1 MASCFGKIVVGTYVE
16 IKRSDGRI
24 HQAMV
29 TSLNEDNESV
39 TVEWIENG
47 DTKGKEIDL
56 ESIFALN
63 TDVAPDEEI
72 APSPETPPPPT
83 PTCVKVNKIAKNRRT
98 IAPTKNEAPSRD
110 NRVIPTRARQPPP
123 QQPEPAP
130 PPPPPPSLQ
139 PTQLTQAQTQQQLLN
154 ESSHHPISRKESGQL
169 SRRKSNCVKEVEKLQ
184 EKRERRRIQ
193 QQELREKRAQEVDTT
208 IPNYEIMYMIR
219 DFRASLDYRPLTTA
233 DLIEEHRICVCVR
246 KRPLN
251 KKELSMKDLDVIT
264 VPSKDV
270 VMVHEPKQKVDLT
283 RYLENQTFRF
293 DYTFDDTTTNEMVY
307 RFTARPLVETIFE
320 RGMATCFAYGQTG
333 SGKTHT
339 MGGDFS
345 GKNQDCAKGVYAL
358 AARDVFLMLKKPNY
372 KKLDLQVYATFFEI
386 YSGKVFDLLNRKA
399 KLRVL
404 EDGKQQVQV
413 VGLQEKDVKC
423 TEEVLKLIEVGNSC
437 RTSGQTSANAHSSRS
452 HAVFQIILR
461 RKGKMHGKFSLIDLA
476 GNERGA
482 DTSSADRQTRLEG
495 AEINKSLLAL
505 KECIRALG
513 RNKPHTPFRA
523 SKLTQVLRDSF
534 IGENSR
540 TCMIATISPGMTS
553 CENTLNTLRYANRV
567 KEFGISPSDIPFSQG
582 GQGSRSDHSPTN
594 TFDYD
599 DFAATSP
606 SRVKE
611 LTVDANQAM
620 DGGRPNIN
628 AVNQL
633 ELLDED
639 WLSISPQRDDLKLL
653 CEQNEEE
660 VSPQLFTFHE
670 AVSQLVEMEEQV
682 LEDHRAV
689 FQESIRWLEDEKVLL
704 EMTEEV
710 DYDVELYATQL
721 EQILDQKIEILTE
734 LRDKVKSFRSTLQE
748 EEQASKQ
755 INPKRSRAL

>member
-1 MASCFGKIVVGTYVE
+1 CRFFCRICLVFYKLLNSSGSTVPTSIVWVNNHSGHLFVLP
-16 IKRSDGRI
+16 I
-24 HQAMV
+24 Q
-29 TSLNEDNESV
+29 
-39 TVEWIENG
+39 
-47 DTKGKEIDL
+47 IDL

-63 TDVAPDEEI
+63 PDLAPEEEI
-72 APSPETPPPPT
+72 AQSPETPPPALSSS
-83 PTCVKVNKIAKNRRT
+83 VKVNKIPTNKNRRT
-98 IAPTKNEAPSRD
+98 IAPPKNETPARD
-110 NRVIPTRARQPPP
+110 NRGKP
-123 QQPEPAP
+123 
-130 PPPPPPSLQ
+130 
-139 PTQLTQAQTQQQLLN
+139 N
-154 ESSHHPISRKESGQL
+154 MPIDILFPMSKKVMCCYVHAA
-169 SRRKSNCVKEVEKLQ
+169 RRKSNCVKEVEKLQ
-184 EKRERRRIQ
+184 EKRERRRMQ
-193 QQELREKRAQEVDTT
+193 QQELREKRAQEVDATT
-208 IPNYEIMYMIR
+208 PNYEIMCMIR

-246 KRPLN
+246 ARPLN
-251 KKELSMKDLDVIT
+251 KKEMSVKDLDVIT
-264 VPSKDV
+264 IPSKDV

-293 DYTFDDTTTNEMVY
+293 DYAFDDTTTNEMVY

-345 GKNQDCAKGVYAL
+345 GKNQDCSKGIYAL

-386 YSGKVFDLLNRKA
+386 YSG
-399 KLRVL
+399 
-404 EDGKQQVQV
+404 
-413 VGLQEKDVKC
+413 
-423 TEEVLKLIEVGNSC
+423 
-437 RTSGQTSANAHSSRS
+437 
-452 HAVFQIILR
+452 
-461 RKGKMHGKFSLIDLA
+461 
-476 GNERGA
+476 
-482 DTSSADRQTRLEG
+482 
-495 AEINKSLLAL
+495 

-540 TCMIATISPGMTS
+540 TCMIATISPGMAS

-567 KEFGISPSDIPFSQG
+567 KE
-582 GQGSRSDHSPTN
+582 
-594 TFDYD
+594 
-599 DFAATSP
+599 
-606 SRVKE
+606 
-611 LTVDANQAM
+611 LTVDPSAVM
-620 DGGRPNIN
+620 EGRTGGHQMT
-628 AVNQL
+628 QL
-633 ELLDED
+633 DVLEAQ
-639 WLSISPQRDDLKLL
+639 WGVGSSPQRDDLKLL

-689 FQESIRWLEDEKVLL
+689 FQESIRWLEDEKVLI

-710 DYDVELYATQL
+710 DYDVDSYATQL
-721 EQILDQKIEILTE
+721 EQILDQKIDVLTE
-734 LRDKVKSFRSTLQE
+734 LRDKVKAFRSALQE

-755 INPKRSRAL
+755 INPKRPRAL

>member
-1 MASCFGKIVVGTYVE
+1 MAGIFGKIFVGIYVE

-29 TSLNEDNESV
+29 TLLHEDNDSV

-63 TDVAPDEEI
+63 PDVAPDEEI
-72 APSPETPPPPT
+72 PQSPEAPLPPSSVAKT
-83 PTCVKVNKIAKNRRT
+83 SKVPKARRATAIPKPENAPRENRAAAVGT
-98 IAPTKNEAPSRD
+98 
-110 NRVIPTRARQPPP
+110 TRARPSQHN
-123 QQPEPAP
+123 QATE
-130 PPPPPPSLQ
+130 PPPPSIAPQ
-139 PTQLTQAQTQQQLLN
+139 TAANQALMQQQN
-154 ESSHHPISRKESGQL
+154 A
-169 SRRKSNCVKEVEKLQ
+169 RRKSNCVKEVEKLQ
-184 EKRERRRIQ
+184 ER
-193 QQELREKRAQEVDTT
+193 REKRRLELQEKRDKKAQEVDVNL
-208 IPNYEIMYMIR
+208 PNYEIMCMIR
-219 DFRASLDYRPLTTA
+219 DFRASLDYRPLTSN

-246 KRPLN
+246 ARPLN
-251 KKELSMKDLDVIT
+251 KKELSVKDLDVIT
-264 VPSKDV
+264 IPSKDV

-293 DYTFDDTTTNEMVY
+293 DYAFDENSTNEMVY
-307 RFTARPLVETIFE
+307 RFTAQPLVETIFE

-345 GKNQDCAKGVYAL
+345 GKNQDCSKGIYAL
-358 AARDVFLMLKKPNY
+358 SARDVFLMLKKPVY
-372 KKLDLQVYATFFEI
+372 KKLDLQIFATFFEI

-413 VGLQEKDVKC
+413 VGLQERDVKC
-423 TEEVLKLIEVGNSC
+423 TEDVLKLIEVGNSC

-461 RKGKMHGKFSLIDLA
+461 RRGKMHGKFSLIDLA

-540 TCMIATISPGMTS
+540 TCMIATISPGMAS

-567 KEFGISPSDIPFSQG
+567 KE
-582 GQGSRSDHSPTN
+582 
-594 TFDYD
+594 
-599 DFAATSP
+599 
-606 SRVKE
+606 
-611 LTVDANQAM
+611 LTVDPAAAM
-620 DGGRPNIN
+620 EFHQGGHIT
-628 AVNQL
+628 QL
-633 ELLDED
+633 EVLEAQ
-639 WLSISPQRDDLKLL
+639 WGVGSSPQRDDLKLL

-710 DYDVELYATQL
+710 DYDVESYATQL
-721 EQILDQKIEILTE
+721 EQILDQKIDILTE
-734 LRDKVKSFRSTLQE
+734 LRDKVKSFRCTLQE

-755 INPKRSRAL
+755 ITPKRPRAL

>member
-1 MASCFGKIVVGTYVE
+1 IIATKLSRAL
-16 IKRSDGRI
+16 KR
-24 HQAMV
+24 V
-29 TSLNEDNESV
+29 WVLLNTDNESV

-47 DTKGKEIDL
+47 DTKGKE
-56 ESIFALN
+56 
-63 TDVAPDEEI
+63 
-72 APSPETPPPPT
+72 
-83 PTCVKVNKIAKNRRT
+83 VKHH
-98 IAPTKNEAPSRD
+98 
-110 NRVIPTRARQPPP
+110 
-123 QQPEPAP
+123 
-130 PPPPPPSLQ
+130 LQ
-139 PTQLTQAQTQQQLLN
+139 PFITPQSTGSSMCFYFPQENMQTPCRKIPGWNMNQGSSSCKATKRPFHKERLLVYAVRYRRVTV
-154 ESSHHPISRKESGQL
+154 SLVIMAA
-169 SRRKSNCVKEVEKLQ
+169 RRKSNCVKEVEKLQ
-184 EKRERRRIQ
+184 EKRERRRLQ

-251 KKELSMKDLDVIT
+251 KKELTMKDLDVIT
-264 VPSKDV
+264 IPSKDV

-293 DYTFDDTTTNEMVY
+293 DYAFDDSTTNEMVY

-345 GKNQDCAKGVYAL
+345 GKNQDCSKGIYAL

-413 VGLQEKDVKC
+413 VGLQEKEVKC
-423 TEEVLKLIEVGNSC
+423 TEDVLKLIEVGNSC

-553 CENTLNTLRYANRV
+553 CENTLNTLRYANRWEYV
-567 KEFGISPSDIPFSQG
+567 DLLQGFGQCLVSTGSKGNDSLTAHTHTPRHTHNHAASIHFISFTGENFICFFFPLLLHLHDVTPFMLFIPALS
-582 GQGSRSDHSPTN
+582 HA
-594 TFDYD
+594 
-599 DFAATSP
+599 FAFIF
-606 SRVKE
+606 
-611 LTVDANQAM
+611 
-620 DGGRPNIN
+620 G
-628 AVNQL
+628 
-633 ELLDED
+633 
-639 WLSISPQRDDLKLL
+639 
-653 CEQNEEE
+653 
-660 VSPQLFTFHE
+660 
-670 AVSQLVEMEEQV
+670 
-682 LEDHRAV
+682 
-689 FQESIRWLEDEKVLL
+689 
-704 EMTEEV
+704 
-710 DYDVELYATQL
+710 
-721 EQILDQKIEILTE
+721 
-734 LRDKVKSFRSTLQE
+734 
-748 EEQASKQ
+748 
-755 INPKRSRAL
+755 

>member
-1 MASCFGKIVVGTYVE
+1 MAGMFGKIFVGIYVE

-29 TSLNEDNESV
+29 TSLHEDNESV

-56 ESIFALN
+56 ESVFALN
-63 TDVAPDEEI
+63 PDVAPDEEI
-72 APSPETPPPPT
+72 PQSPEAPVPPSNVAKTSKVPKTRRITAIPKAENTPRENRAASVGTTRARPSQHSQAAEPPPPT
-83 PTCVKVNKIAKNRRT
+83 IVP
-98 IAPTKNEAPSRD
+98 
-110 NRVIPTRARQPPP
+110 QPAIN
-123 QQPEPAP
+123 Q
-130 PPPPPPSLQ
+130 SLI
-139 PTQLTQAQTQQQLLN
+139 QQQN
-154 ESSHHPISRKESGQL
+154 A
-169 SRRKSNCVKEVEKLQ
+169 RRKSNCVKEVEKLQ
-184 EKRERRRIQ
+184 EKREKRRLQ
-193 QQELREKRAQEVDTT
+193 QQELREKRAQEVDVNL
-208 IPNYEIMYMIR
+208 PNYEIMCMIR
-219 DFRASLDYRPLTTA
+219 DFRASLDYRPLTTN

-246 KRPLN
+246 ARPLN
-251 KKELSMKDLDVIT
+251 KKELSTKDLDVIT
-264 VPSKDV
+264 IPSKDV

-293 DYTFDDTTTNEMVY
+293 DYAFDENSTNEMVY
-307 RFTARPLVETIFE
+307 RFTAQPLVETIFE

-345 GKNQDCAKGVYAL
+345 GKNQDCSKGIYAL
-358 AARDVFLMLKKPNY
+358 SARDVFLMLKKPNY
-372 KKLDLQVYATFFEI
+372 KKLDLQVFATFFEI

-413 VGLQEKDVKC
+413 VGLQEREVKC
-423 TEEVLKLIEVGNSC
+423 TEDVLKLIEVGNSC

-461 RKGKMHGKFSLIDLA
+461 RRGKMHGKFSLIDLA

-540 TCMIATISPGMTS
+540 TCMIATISPGMAS

-567 KEFGISPSDIPFSQG
+567 KEFGISPSDIPFSQSG
-582 GQGSRSDHSPTN
+582 GGGGRSELSPT
-594 TFDYD
+594 YE
-599 DFAATSP
+599 
-606 SRVKE
+606 VKE
-611 LTVDANQAM
+611 LTVDPAAAM
-620 DGGRPNIN
+620 MESHQGGHIT
-628 AVNQL
+628 QL
-633 ELLDED
+633 EVLEAQ
-639 WLSISPQRDDLKLL
+639 WGVGSSPQRDDLKLL

-689 FQESIRWLEDEKVLL
+689 FQESIRCLEDEKVLL

-710 DYDVELYATQL
+710 DYDVESYATQL
-721 EQILDQKIEILTE
+721 EQILDQKIDILTE
-734 LRDKVKSFRSTLQE
+734 LRDKVKSFRCALQE

-755 INPKRSRAL
+755 ITPKRPRAL

>member
-1 MASCFGKIVVGTYVE
+1 P
-16 IKRSDGRI
+16 
-24 HQAMV
+24 
-29 TSLNEDNESV
+29 N
-39 TVEWIENG
+39 ENG
-47 DTKGKEIDL
+47 GYQKIDL
-56 ESIFALN
+56 ESIFSLN
-63 TDVAPDEEI
+63 PDLVPDEEI
-72 APSPETPPPPT
+72 EPSPETPPPPASST
-83 PTCVKVNKIAKNRRT
+83 KVNKIVKNRRT
-98 IAPTKNEAPSRD
+98 VASIKNDPPPRD
-110 NRVIPTRARQPPP
+110 NRVVGSARARPSQFPEQSSSAQQNGSVSDISPVQAAKKEFGPP
-123 QQPEPAP
+123 
-130 PPPPPPSLQ
+130 
-139 PTQLTQAQTQQQLLN
+139 
-154 ESSHHPISRKESGQL
+154 
-169 SRRKSNCVKEVEKLQ
+169 SRRKSNCVKE
-184 EKRERRRIQ
+184 
-193 QQELREKRAQEVDTT
+193 QQELREKRAQDVDATN
-208 IPNYEIMYMIR
+208 PNYEIMCMIR
-219 DFRASLDYRPLTTA
+219 DFRGSLDYRPLTTA
-233 DLIEEHRICVCVR
+233 DPIDEHRICVCVR

-251 KKELSMKDLDVIT
+251 KKETQMKDLDVIT
-264 VPSKDV
+264 IPSKDV

-293 DYTFDDTTTNEMVY
+293 DYAFDDSAPNEMVY

-345 GKNQDCAKGVYAL
+345 GKNQDCSKGIYAL
-358 AARDVFLMLKKPNY
+358 AE
-372 KKLDLQVYATFFEI
+372 LQVYATFFEFI
-386 YSGKVFDLLNRKA
+386 VFDLLNRKT

-413 VGLQEKDVKC
+413 VGLQEREVKC
-423 TEEVLKLIEVGNSC
+423 VEDVLKLIDIGNSC

-461 RKGKMHGKFSLIDLA
+461 RKGKLHGKFSLIDLA

-540 TCMIATISPGMTS
+540 TCMIATISPGMAS

-567 KEFGISPSDIPFSQG
+567 KE
-582 GQGSRSDHSPTN
+582 
-594 TFDYD
+594 
-599 DFAATSP
+599 
-606 SRVKE
+606 
-611 LTVDANQAM
+611 LTVDPTAAGDVRPIMHHPPNQI
-620 DGGRPNIN
+620 DD
-628 AVNQL
+628 L
-633 ELLDED
+633 ETQ
-639 WLSISPQRDDLKLL
+639 WGVGSSPQRDDLKLL

-670 AVSQLVEMEEQV
+670 AVSQMVEMEEQV
-682 LEDHRAV
+682 VEDHRAV
-689 FQESIRWLEDEKVLL
+689 FQESIRWLEDEKALL

-710 DYDVELYATQL
+710 DYDVDSYATQL
-721 EQILDQKIEILTE
+721 EAILEQKIDILTE
-734 LRDKVKSFRSTLQE
+734 LRDKVKSFRAALQE

-755 INPKRSRAL
+755 INPKRPRAL

>member
-1 MASCFGKIVVGTYVE
+1 MASGFGKIVVGTYVE

-63 TDVAPDEEI
+63 PDVAPDEEI

-83 PTCVKVNKIAKNRRT
+83 PTGVKVNKIAKNRRT
-98 IAPTKNEAPSRD
+98 IAPAKNDTPSRD
-110 NRVIPTRARQPPP
+110 NRVIPTRARPAQPN
-123 QQPEPAP
+123 
-130 PPPPPPSLQ
+130 
-139 PTQLTQAQTQQQLLN
+139 QAQTQQQLQN
-154 ESSHHPISRKESGQL
+154 VL
-169 SRRKSNCVKEVEKLQ
+169 SVSLVFMAARRKSNCVKEVEKLQ
-184 EKRERRRIQ
+184 EKRERRRLQ

-264 VPSKDV
+264 IPSKDV

-293 DYTFDDTTTNEMVY
+293 DYAFDDSTTNEMVY

-345 GKNQDCAKGVYAL
+345 GKNQDCSKGIYAL

-413 VGLQEKDVKC
+413 VGLQEKEVKC
-423 TEEVLKLIEVGNSC
+423 TEDVLKLIEVGNSC

-582 GQGSRSDHSPTN
+582 SQGSRPDHSPTN
-594 TFDYD
+594 TFEYD

-611 LTVDANQAM
+611 LTVDPNQVIE
-620 DGGRPNIN
+620 GGRPNIH
-628 AVNQL
+628 AVTQL
-633 ELLDED
+633 DLLDED

-710 DYDVELYATQL
+710 DYDVESYATQL

-755 INPKRSRAL
+755 INPKRPRAL

>member
-1 MASCFGKIVVGTYVE
+1 EMAGIFGKIFVGIYVE

-29 TSLNEDNESV
+29 TSLHEDNESV

-63 TDVAPDEEI
+63 PDIVPDEEI
-72 APSPETPPPPT
+72 PQSPE
-83 PTCVKVNKIAKNRRT
+83 
-98 IAPTKNEAPSRD
+98 APL
-110 NRVIPTRARQPPP
+110 
-123 QQPEPAP
+123 
-130 PPPPPPSLQ
+130 PPSSITKASKV
-139 PTQLTQAQTQQQLLN
+139 PKVCSLLN
-154 ESSHHPISRKESGQL
+154 NRPLNEMKFIDL
-169 SRRKSNCVKEVEKLQ
+169 SFPARRKSNCVKEVEKLQ
-184 EKRERRRIQ
+184 EQREKRRLQ
-193 QQELREKRAQEVDTT
+193 QQELREKRAQEVDVNL
-208 IPNYEIMYMIR
+208 PNYEIMCMIR
-219 DFRASLDYRPLTTA
+219 DFRASLDYRPLTSNDA
-233 DLIEEHRICVCVR
+233 IEEHRICVCVR
-246 KRPLN
+246 ARPLN
-251 KKELSMKDLDVIT
+251 KKELSVKDLDVIT
-264 VPSKDV
+264 IPSKDV

-283 RYLENQTFRF
+283 RFLENQTFRF
-293 DYTFDDTTTNEMVY
+293 DYAFDKSSTNEMVY
-307 RFTARPLVETIFE
+307 RFTAQPLVETIFE

-345 GKNQDCAKGVYAL
+345 GKNQDCSKGIYAL
-358 AARDVFLMLKKPNY
+358 SARDVFLMLKKPVY
-372 KKLDLQVYATFFEI
+372 KKLDLQVFATFFEI

-413 VGLQEKDVKC
+413 VGLQEREVKC
-423 TEEVLKLIEVGNSC
+423 TEEVLKLIEMGNSC

-461 RKGKMHGKFSLIDLA
+461 RRGKMHGKFSLIDLA

-540 TCMIATISPGMTS
+540 TCMIATISPGMAS
-553 CENTLNTLRYANRV
+553 CENTLNTLRYANRMKQLAV
-567 KEFGISPSDIPFSQG
+567 DP
-582 GQGSRSDHSPTN
+582 
-594 TFDYD
+594 
-599 DFAATSP
+599 AAA
-606 SRVKE
+606 
-611 LTVDANQAM
+611 L
-620 DGGRPNIN
+620 DGHQEGHIT
-628 AVNQL
+628 QL
-633 ELLDED
+633 EVLEAQ
-639 WLSISPQRDDLKLL
+639 WGVGSSPQRDDLKLL

-670 AVSQLVEMEEQV
+670 VVSQLVEMEEQV

-710 DYDVELYATQL
+710 DYDVESYATQL
-721 EQILDQKIEILTE
+721 EQILDQKIDILTE
-734 LRDKVKSFRSTLQE
+734 LRDKVKSFRCALQE

-755 INPKRSRAL
+755 ITPKRPRAL

>member
-1 MASCFGKIVVGTYVE
+1 MASGFGKIVVGTYVE

-63 TDVAPDEEI
+63 PDVAPDEEI

-83 PTCVKVNKIAKNRRT
+83 PTGVKVNKIAKNRRT
-98 IAPTKNEAPSRD
+98 IAPAKNDTPSRD
-110 NRVIPTRARQPPP
+110 NRVIPTRARPAQPN
-123 QQPEPAP
+123 
-130 PPPPPPSLQ
+130 
-139 PTQLTQAQTQQQLLN
+139 QAQTQQQLQN
-154 ESSHHPISRKESGQL
+154 VL
-169 SRRKSNCVKEVEKLQ
+169 SVSLVFMAARRKSNCVKEVEKLQ
-184 EKRERRRIQ
+184 EKRERRRLQ

-264 VPSKDV
+264 IPSKDV

-293 DYTFDDTTTNEMVY
+293 DYAFDDSTTNEMVY

-345 GKNQDCAKGVYAL
+345 GKNQDCSKGIYAL

-413 VGLQEKDVKC
+413 VGLQEKEVKC
-423 TEEVLKLIEVGNSC
+423 TEDVLKLIEVGNSC

-567 KEFGISPSDIPFSQG
+567 KE
-582 GQGSRSDHSPTN
+582 
-594 TFDYD
+594 
-599 DFAATSP
+599 
-606 SRVKE
+606 
-611 LTVDANQAM
+611 LTVDPNQVIE
-620 DGGRPNIN
+620 GGRPNIH
-628 AVNQL
+628 AVTQL
-633 ELLDED
+633 DLLDED

-710 DYDVELYATQL
+710 DYDVESYATQL

-755 INPKRSRAL
+755 INPKRPRAL

>member
-1 MASCFGKIVVGTYVE
+1 MDTKT
-16 IKRSDGRI
+16 IKTTFHGIQAIPIESILVLQVNKFVHRPPQTSHMLSVTGRI

-63 TDVAPDEEI
+63 PDVAPEENF
-72 APSPETPPPPT
+72 PSPGTPPPPT
-83 PTCVKVNKIAKNRRT
+83 PVSVKVNKIPKV
-98 IAPTKNEAPSRD
+98 SRLLFGLMLWA
-110 NRVIPTRARQPPP
+110 VSITST
-123 QQPEPAP
+123 
-130 PPPPPPSLQ
+130 SLLW
-139 PTQLTQAQTQQQLLN
+139 TVLL
-154 ESSHHPISRKESGQL
+154 L
-169 SRRKSNCVKEVEKLQ
+169 SVAARRKSNCVKEVEKLQ

-193 QQELREKRAQEVDTT
+193 QQELRERKAQEVDTT
-208 IPNYEIMYMIR
+208 VPNYEILYMIR
-219 DFRASLDYRPLTTA
+219 DFRASLDYRPLSTA

-251 KKELSMKDLDVIT
+251 KKELSIRDLDVIT
-264 VPSKDV
+264 IPSKDV

-293 DYTFDDTTTNEMVY
+293 DYAFDDSTTNEMVY
-307 RFTARPLVETIFE
+307 RSDSRPLLYFH
-320 RGMATCFAYGQTG
+320 F
-333 SGKTHT
+333 T

-345 GKNQDCAKGVYAL
+345 GKSQDCSKGIYAL
-358 AARDVFLMLKKPNY
+358 AARDVFVMLKKPCY
-372 KKLDLQVYATFFEI
+372 KKLDLQVYSTFFEI
-386 YSGKVFDLLNRKA
+386 YSG
-399 KLRVL
+399 
-404 EDGKQQVQV
+404 
-413 VGLQEKDVKC
+413 
-423 TEEVLKLIEVGNSC
+423 
-437 RTSGQTSANAHSSRS
+437 
-452 HAVFQIILR
+452 
-461 RKGKMHGKFSLIDLA
+461 
-476 GNERGA
+476 
-482 DTSSADRQTRLEG
+482 
-495 AEINKSLLAL
+495 

-567 KEFGISPSDIPFSQG
+567 KE
-582 GQGSRSDHSPTN
+582 
-594 TFDYD
+594 
-599 DFAATSP
+599 
-606 SRVKE
+606 
-611 LTVDANQAM
+611 LTVDTNQVM
-620 DGGRPNIN
+620 EGVRPNIQ
-628 AVNQL
+628 V
-633 ELLDED
+633 DDD
-639 WLSISPQRDDLKLL
+639 WDHLGSSPQRDDLKLL

-670 AVSQLVEMEEQV
+670 AVSQMVEMEEQV

-710 DYDVELYATQL
+710 DYDVDSYATQL
-721 EQILDQKIEILTE
+721 EQILDQKIDILTE
-734 LRDKVKSFRSTLQE
+734 LRDKVKSFRSSLQE

-755 INPKRSRAL
+755 INPKRQRAL

>member
-1 MASCFGKIVVGTYVE
+1 MAALFGKIQIGIYVE

-63 TDVAPDEEI
+63 PDIAPEEEI
-72 APSPETPPPPT
+72 PQSPETPPPPVSSA
-83 PTCVKVNKIAKNRRT
+83 VKINKIPQNKNRRT
-98 IAPTKNEAPSRD
+98 VAPPKNETPARD
-110 NRVIPTRARQPPP
+110 NRVSVGTTRARPSQQTEPPP
-123 QQPEPAP
+123 PAPAP
-130 PPPPPPSLQ
+130 PPPIQ
-139 PTQLTQAQTQQQLLN
+139 HQTLQQQQN
-154 ESSHHPISRKESGQL
+154 A
-169 SRRKSNCVKEVEKLQ
+169 RRKSNCVKEVEKLQ
-184 EKRERRRIQ
+184 EKRERRRLQ
-193 QQELREKRAQEVDTT
+193 QQELREKRAQDVEAIT
-208 IPNYEIMYMIR
+208 PNYEIMCMIR
-219 DFRASLDYRPLTTA
+219 DFRASLDYRPLSTE
-233 DLIEEHRICVCVR
+233 DLIEDHRICVCVR
-246 KRPLN
+246 TRPLN
-251 KKELSMKDLDVIT
+251 KKELTMKDLDVIT
-264 VPSKDV
+264 IPSKDV

-293 DYTFDDTTTNEMVY
+293 DYAFDDTSTNEMVY

-345 GKNQDCAKGVYAL
+345 GKNQDCSKGIYAL
-358 AARDVFLMLKKPNY
+358 AARDVFLMLKKTNY

-413 VGLQEKDVKC
+413 VGLQEREVKC
-423 TEEVLKLIEVGNSC
+423 TEDVLKLIEMGNSC

-461 RKGKMHGKFSLIDLA
+461 RRGKMHGKFSLIDLA

-540 TCMIATISPGMTS
+540 TCMIATISPGMAS

-567 KEFGISPSDIPFSQG
+567 KELSVDPCAVLEERDGRSQLDVLEAQWG
-582 GQGSRSDHSPTN
+582 VGS
-594 TFDYD
+594 
-599 DFAATSP
+599 
-606 SRVKE
+606 
-611 LTVDANQAM
+611 
-620 DGGRPNIN
+620 
-628 AVNQL
+628 
-633 ELLDED
+633 
-639 WLSISPQRDDLKLL
+639 SPQRDDLKLL

-670 AVSQLVEMEEQV
+670 VVSQLVEMEEQV

-710 DYDVELYATQL
+710 DYDVESFATQL
-721 EQILDQKIEILTE
+721 EQILDQKIDVLTE
-734 LRDKVKSFRSTLQE
+734 LRDKVKSFRSALQE

-755 INPKRSRAL
+755 INPKRPRAL

>member
-1 MASCFGKIVVGTYVE
+1 M
-16 IKRSDGRI
+16 
-24 HQAMV
+24 
-29 TSLNEDNESV
+29 
-39 TVEWIENG
+39 
-47 DTKGKEIDL
+47 
-56 ESIFALN
+56 
-63 TDVAPDEEI
+63 
-72 APSPETPPPPT
+72 
-83 PTCVKVNKIAKNRRT
+83 
-98 IAPTKNEAPSRD
+98 
-110 NRVIPTRARQPPP
+110 QPF
-123 QQPEPAP
+123 
-130 PPPPPPSLQ
+130 
-139 PTQLTQAQTQQQLLN
+139 
-154 ESSHHPISRKESGQL
+154 SRKEIGQL

-184 EKRERRRIQ
+184 EKRERRRLQ

-208 IPNYEIMYMIR
+208 IPNYEILYMIR

-251 KKELSMKDLDVIT
+251 KKELTVKDLDVIT
-264 VPSKDV
+264 IPSKDV

-293 DYTFDDTTTNEMVY
+293 DYAFDESTTNEMVY

-345 GKNQDCAKGVYAL
+345 GKNQDCSKGIYAL

-386 YSGKVFDLLNRKA
+386 YSGKVFDLLNRKT

-423 TEEVLKLIEVGNSC
+423 TEDVLKLIEVGNSC

-513 RNKPHTPFRA
+513 LNKPHTPFRA

-567 KEFGISPSDIPFSQG
+567 KE
-582 GQGSRSDHSPTN
+582 
-594 TFDYD
+594 
-599 DFAATSP
+599 
-606 SRVKE
+606 
-611 LTVDANQAM
+611 LTVDTNQVM
-620 DGGRPNIN
+620 EGGRANN
-628 AVNQL
+628 HMVNQI
-633 ELLDED
+633 ELLDDED
-639 WLSISPQRDDLKLL
+639 WLGSSPQRDDLKLL

-670 AVSQLVEMEEQV
+670 AVSQMVEMEEQV

-710 DYDVELYATQL
+710 DYDVDTYATQL
-721 EQILDQKIEILTE
+721 EHILDQKIDILTE
-734 LRDKVKSFRSTLQE
+734 LRDKVKSFRSALTE
-748 EEQASKQ
+748 EEHASKQ
-755 INPKRSRAL
+755 INPKRPRAL

>member
-1 MASCFGKIVVGTYVE
+1 MASGFGKIVVGTYVE

-63 TDVAPDEEI
+63 PDVAPDEEI

-83 PTCVKVNKIAKNRRT
+83 PACVKVNKIAKNRRT
-98 IAPTKNEAPSRD
+98 IAPVKNDTPSRD
-110 NRVIPTRARQPPP
+110 NRGIPTRARPTQP

-130 PPPPPPSLQ
+130 PPPSQQ
-139 PTQLTQAQTQQQLLN
+139 PTPPTQAQTQQQLQN
-154 ESSHHPISRKESGQL
+154 A
-169 SRRKSNCVKEVEKLQ
+169 RRKSNCVKEVEKLQ
-184 EKRERRRIQ
+184 EKRERRRLQ

-251 KKELSMKDLDVIT
+251 KKELTVKDLDVIT
-264 VPSKDV
+264 IPSKDV

-293 DYTFDDTTTNEMVY
+293 DYAFDDSTTNEMVY

-345 GKNQDCAKGVYAL
+345 GKNQDCSKGIYAL

-413 VGLQEKDVKC
+413 VGLQEKEVKC

-594 TFDYD
+594 TFEYD

-611 LTVDANQAM
+611 LTVDPNQM
-620 DGGRPNIN
+620 IEGGRPNIH

-633 ELLDED
+633 DLLDED

-710 DYDVELYATQL
+710 DYDVESYATQL

-734 LRDKVKSFRSTLQE
+734 LRDKVKSFRSALQE

-755 INPKRSRAL
+755 INPKRPRAL

>member
-1 MASCFGKIVVGTYVE
+1 GMAALFGKIQIGIYVE

-29 TSLNEDNESV
+29 TSLNEDNECV

-56 ESIFALN
+56 ESVFALN
-63 TDVAPDEEI
+63 PDIAPEEEI
-72 APSPETPPPPT
+72 PQSPETPPPP
-83 PTCVKVNKIAKNRRT
+83 VSSAIKINKIPQNKVCVLFLT
-98 IAPTKNEAPSRD
+98 INVSVCK
-110 NRVIPTRARQPPP
+110 IL
-123 QQPEPAP
+123 
-130 PPPPPPSLQ
+130 SLF
-139 PTQLTQAQTQQQLLN
+139 PVSEFCVCVSAA
-154 ESSHHPISRKESGQL
+154 
-169 SRRKSNCVKEVEKLQ
+169 RRKSNCVKEVEKLQ
-184 EKRERRRIQ
+184 EKREKRRLQ
-193 QQELREKRAQEVDTT
+193 QQELREKRAQEVDATT
-208 IPNYEIMYMIR
+208 PNYEIMCMIR

-233 DLIEEHRICVCVR
+233 DLIEDHRICVCVR
-246 KRPLN
+246 TRPLN
-251 KKELSMKDLDVIT
+251 KKELTMKDLDVIT
-264 VPSKDV
+264 IPSKDV

-293 DYTFDDTTTNEMVY
+293 DYAFDDTSTNEMVY
-307 RFTARPLVETIFE
+307 RSVPFHMFLCFTLVP
-320 RGMATCFAYGQTG
+320 
-333 SGKTHT
+333 KLT

-345 GKNQDCAKGVYAL
+345 GKNQDCSKGIYAL

-386 YSGKVFDLLNRKA
+386 YSGKVFDLLNRKT

-413 VGLQEKDVKC
+413 VGLQEREVKC
-423 TEEVLKLIEVGNSC
+423 TEDVLKLIEMGNSC

-461 RKGKMHGKFSLIDLA
+461 RRVKMHGKFSLIDLA

-540 TCMIATISPGMTS
+540 TCMIATISPGMAS

-582 GQGSRSDHSPTN
+582 GGGRSELSPTYE
-594 TFDYD
+594 YD
-599 DFAATSP
+599 DFATSP

-611 LTVDANQAM
+611 LNIDPSAVM
-620 DGGRPNIN
+620 EGRS
-628 AVNQL
+628 AGHSLSQL
-633 ELLDED
+633 DVLEAQ
-639 WLSISPQRDDLKLL
+639 WGVGSSPQRDDLKLL

-660 VSPQLFTFHE
+660 VSPQLFNFHE
-670 AVSQLVEMEEQV
+670 VVSQLVEMEEQV

-710 DYDVELYATQL
+710 DYDVESFATQL
-721 EQILDQKIEILTE
+721 EQILDQKIDVLTE
-734 LRDKVKSFRSTLQE
+734 LRDKVKSFRSALQE
-748 EEQASKQ
+748 EEQASQQ
-755 INPKRSRAL
+755 INPKRPRAL

>member
-1 MASCFGKIVVGTYVE
+1 MASTFGKIVVGTYVE

-29 TSLNEDNESV
+29 TSMNEDNESV

-63 TDVAPDEEI
+63 PDVSPDEEI

-83 PTCVKVNKIAKNRRT
+83 PTSVKVSKIAKNRRT
-98 IAPTKNEAPSRD
+98 IAPPKNDTPSKD
-110 NRVIPTRARQPPP
+110 NRAIPIRARPLQP

-130 PPPPPPSLQ
+130 PPPVQQ
-139 PTQLTQAQTQQQLLN
+139 PTQFQTQQQQQN
-154 ESSHHPISRKESGQL
+154 A
-169 SRRKSNCVKEVEKLQ
+169 RRKSNCVKEVEKLQ
-184 EKRERRRIQ
+184 EKRERRRLQ

-208 IPNYEIMYMIR
+208 VPNYEILYMIR

-233 DLIEEHRICVCVR
+233 DVIEEHRICVCVR

-251 KKELSMKDLDVIT
+251 KKELTMKDLDVIT
-264 VPSKDV
+264 IPSKDV

-293 DYTFDDTTTNEMVY
+293 DYAFDDSSSNEMVY

-345 GKNQDCAKGVYAL
+345 GKNQDCSKGIYAL

-372 KKLDLQVYATFFEI
+372 KKLELQVYATFFEI
-386 YSGKVFDLLNRKA
+386 YSGKVFDLLNCKA

-413 VGLQEKDVKC
+413 VGLQEKQVKC
-423 TEEVLKLIEVGNSC
+423 TEDVLKLIEVGNSC

-461 RKGKMHGKFSLIDLA
+461 KKGKMHGKFSLIDLA

-567 KEFGISPSDIPFSQG
+567 KE
-582 GQGSRSDHSPTN
+582 
-594 TFDYD
+594 
-599 DFAATSP
+599 
-606 SRVKE
+606 
-611 LTVDANQAM
+611 LTVDPNQVM
-620 DGGRPNIN
+620 EGGRANN
-628 AVNQL
+628 HAVNQL
-633 ELLDED
+633 DVSDEE

-710 DYDVELYATQL
+710 DYDVESYATQL
-721 EQILDQKIEILTE
+721 EQILDQKIDILTE

-755 INPKRSRAL
+755 INPKRPRAL

>member
-1 MASCFGKIVVGTYVE
+1 MAALFGRIQIGIYVE

-29 TSLNEDNESV
+29 TSLNDHNDSV

-47 DTKGKEIDL
+47 DTKGKEVDL
-56 ESIFALN
+56 ESVFSLN
-63 TDVAPDEEI
+63 PDVAPEEEI
-72 APSPETPPPPT
+72 LQSPETPPPLMSSAARP
-83 PTCVKVNKIAKNRRT
+83 NKIPQSKNRRAV
-98 IAPTKNEAPSRD
+98 APVKSETPAKD
-110 NRVIPTRARQPPP
+110 NRGTLIIIMIHGRRWVCFGFLCFCTCPLAVVLKCVYVESACVCPNVCVTCDLPYSVTGGTTRARPSQQTEPPAA
-123 QQPEPAP
+123 PAP
-130 PPPPPPSLQ
+130 PMNI
-139 PTQLTQAQTQQQLLN
+139 QQQTLQQQN
-154 ESSHHPISRKESGQL
+154 A
-169 SRRKSNCVKEVEKLQ
+169 RRKSNCVKEVEKLQ
-184 EKRERRRIQ
+184 EKREKRRLQ

-208 IPNYEIMYMIR
+208 TPNYEIMCMIR

-233 DLIEEHRICVCVR
+233 DLIEDHRICVCVR
-246 KRPLN
+246 TRPLN

-264 VPSKDV
+264 IPSKDV

-293 DYTFDDTTTNEMVY
+293 DYAFDDTSTNEMVY
-307 RFTARPLVETIFE
+307 RFTARPLVETVFE

-345 GKNQDCAKGVYAL
+345 GKNQDCSKGIYAL
-358 AARDVFLMLKKPNY
+358 AARDVFLMLKKPIY
-372 KKLDLQVYATFFEI
+372 KKLDLQVFSTFFEI
-386 YSGKVFDLLNRKA
+386 YSGKVSVHTSVLNSC
-399 KLRVL
+399 
-404 EDGKQQVQV
+404 VQL
-413 VGLQEKDVKC
+413 GDVC
-423 TEEVLKLIEVGNSC
+423 VCVCLC

-452 HAVFQIILR
+452 HAVFQIIVR
-461 RKGKMHGKFSLIDLA
+461 RRGKMHGKFSLIDLA

-540 TCMIATISPGMTS
+540 TCMIATISPGMAS

-567 KEFGISPSDIPFSQG
+567 KEFGISPSDIPFSQSG
-582 GQGSRSDHSPTN
+582 GARSDLSPT
-594 TFDYD
+594 DEYAD
-599 DFAATSP
+599 SCRMKELVLDP
-606 SRVKE
+606 GVLPESRV
-611 LTVDANQAM
+611 
-620 DGGRPNIN
+620 GS
-628 AVNQL
+628 QL
-633 ELLDED
+633 EVLEAQ
-639 WLSISPQRDDLKLL
+639 WGMGSSPQRDDLKLL

-670 AVSQLVEMEEQV
+670 VVSQLVEMEEQV

-710 DYDVELYATQL
+710 DYDVESFATQL
-721 EQILDQKIEILTE
+721 EQILDQKIDVLVE
-734 LRDKVKSFRSTLQE
+734 LRDKVKSFRSALQE

-755 INPKRSRAL
+755 IDPKRPRVL

>member
-1 MASCFGKIVVGTYVE
+1 MAAIFGKIIFGIYVD

-24 HQAMV
+24 HHAMV
-29 TSLNEDNESV
+29 TALNEENESV
-39 TVEWIENG
+39 TVEWLENG

-56 ESIFALN
+56 ESVFALN
-63 TDVAPDEEI
+63 PHFAPEEEV
-72 APSPETPPPPT
+72 PLSPETPPSST
-83 PTCVKVNKIAKNRRT
+83 STAAKATKLPKSRRT
-98 IAPTKNEAPSRD
+98 IVPPKTENPMRE
-110 NRVIPTRARQPPP
+110 NRAASVGTTRARPSHQVPPSEPPPPAIQPPP
-123 QQPEPAP
+123 
-130 PPPPPPSLQ
+130 
-139 PTQLTQAQTQQQLLN
+139 TQAQTLLQQQMA
-154 ESSHHPISRKESGQL
+154 
-169 SRRKSNCVKEVEKLQ
+169 RRKSNCVKEVEKLQ
-184 EKRERRRIQ
+184 EKREKRRLQ
-193 QQELREKRAQEVDTT
+193 QQELREKKAQEVDATL
-208 IPNYEIMYMIR
+208 PNYEIMCMIR
-219 DFRASLDYRPLTTA
+219 DFRASLDYRPLNTT

-246 KRPLN
+246 ARPLN
-251 KKELSMKDLDVIT
+251 KKELTTKDLDVIT

-293 DYTFDDTTTNEMVY
+293 DYAFDDSTTNEMVY

-345 GKNQDCAKGVYAL
+345 GKNQDCSKGIYAL
-358 AARDVFLMLKKPNY
+358 AAREVFVMLGKPNY
-372 KKLDLQVYATFFEI
+372 KKLDLQVFATFFEI

-413 VGLQEKDVKC
+413 VGLQEKEVKC
-423 TEEVLKLIEVGNSC
+423 TEDVLRLIEVGNSC

-461 RKGKMHGKFSLIDLA
+461 RRGKMHGKFSLIDLA

-540 TCMIATISPGMTS
+540 TCMIATISPGMAS

-567 KEFGISPSDIPFSQG
+567 KEFGISPSDIPFVQSG
-582 GQGSRSDHSPTN
+582 GGGGRSELSPTFEYGDLAN
-594 TFDYD
+594 RT
-599 DFAATSP
+599 
-606 SRVKE
+606 KE
-611 LTVDANQAM
+611 LSLDGEGLM
-620 DGGRPNIN
+620 DSPLGDHH
-628 AVNQL
+628 AQL
-633 ELLDED
+633 EVLEAQ
-639 WLSISPQRDDLKLL
+639 WGVGSSPQRDDLKLL
-653 CEQNEEE
+653 CEQNVEE
-660 VSPQLFTFHE
+660 VSPQLFSFHE

-689 FQESIRWLEDEKVLL
+689 FGESIRWLEDEKVLL

-710 DYDVELYATQL
+710 DYDVDTYVTQL
-721 EQILDQKIEILTE
+721 EQILDQKIDILSE
-734 LRDKVKSFRSTLQE
+734 LRDKVKSFRSALQE
-748 EEQASKQ
+748 EELASKK
-755 INPKRSRAL
+755 IPSMVKKCRAL

>member
-1 MASCFGKIVVGTYVE
+1 
-16 IKRSDGRI
+16 
-24 HQAMV
+24 
-29 TSLNEDNESV
+29 
-39 TVEWIENG
+39 
-47 DTKGKEIDL
+47 
-56 ESIFALN
+56 
-63 TDVAPDEEI
+63 
-72 APSPETPPPPT
+72 
-83 PTCVKVNKIAKNRRT
+83 
-98 IAPTKNEAPSRD
+98 
-110 NRVIPTRARQPPP
+110 
-123 QQPEPAP
+123 
-130 PPPPPPSLQ
+130 
-139 PTQLTQAQTQQQLLN
+139 
-154 ESSHHPISRKESGQL
+154 
-169 SRRKSNCVKEVEKLQ
+169 
-184 EKRERRRIQ
+184 
-193 QQELREKRAQEVDTT
+193 
-208 IPNYEIMYMIR
+208 MYMIR

-251 KKELSMKDLDVIT
+251 KKELTMKDLDVIT
-264 VPSKDV
+264 IPSKDV

-293 DYTFDDTTTNEMVY
+293 DYAFDDSTTNEMVY

-345 GKNQDCAKGVYAL
+345 GKNQDCSKGIYAL

-413 VGLQEKDVKC
+413 VGLQEKEVKC
-423 TEEVLKLIEVGNSC
+423 TEDVLKLIEVGNSC

-567 KEFGISPSDIPFSQG
+567 KE
-582 GQGSRSDHSPTN
+582 
-594 TFDYD
+594 
-599 DFAATSP
+599 
-606 SRVKE
+606 
-611 LTVDANQAM
+611 LTVDPNQVM
-620 DGGRPNIN
+620 EGGRPNIHT
-628 AVNQL
+628 VNQL
-633 ELLDED
+633 DLLDEE

-710 DYDVELYATQL
+710 DYDVESYATQL

-755 INPKRSRAL
+755 INPKRPRAL

>member
-1 MASCFGKIVVGTYVE
+1 MASGFGKIVVGTYVE

-63 TDVAPDEEI
+63 PDVAPDEEI

-98 IAPTKNEAPSRD
+98 IAPVKNDTPSRD
-110 NRVIPTRARQPPP
+110 NRGIPTRARPTQP

-130 PPPPPPSLQ
+130 PPPPPPSQQ
-139 PTQLTQAQTQQQLLN
+139 PAPPTQAQTQQQLQN
-154 ESSHHPISRKESGQL
+154 A
-169 SRRKSNCVKEVEKLQ
+169 RRKSNCVKEVEKLQ
-184 EKRERRRIQ
+184 EKRERRRLQ

-251 KKELSMKDLDVIT
+251 KKELTVKDLDVIT
-264 VPSKDV
+264 IPSKDV

-293 DYTFDDTTTNEMVY
+293 DYAFDDSTTNEMVY

-345 GKNQDCAKGVYAL
+345 GKNQDCSKGIYAL

-567 KEFGISPSDIPFSQG
+567 KE
-582 GQGSRSDHSPTN
+582 
-594 TFDYD
+594 
-599 DFAATSP
+599 
-606 SRVKE
+606 
-611 LTVDANQAM
+611 LTVDPNQM
-620 DGGRPNIN
+620 MEGGRPNIH

-710 DYDVELYATQL
+710 DYDVESYATQL

-755 INPKRSRAL
+755 INPKRPRAL

>member
-1 MASCFGKIVVGTYVE
+1 MAAANFGKIQIGIYVE

-56 ESIFALN
+56 ESIFSLN
-63 TDVAPDEEI
+63 PDLAPDEDIEPSTETQPLP
-72 APSPETPPPPT
+72 APSA
-83 PTCVKVNKIAKNRRT
+83 KVNKIVKGRRT
-98 IAPTKNEAPSRD
+98 VAPVKNDAPARD
-110 NRVIPTRARQPPP
+110 NRVAGSARAR
-123 QQPEPAP
+123 
-130 PPPPPPSLQ
+130 
-139 PTQLTQAQTQQQLLN
+139 PTQLPEQSSSSQQNGTVSDISPVQAAK
-154 ESSHHPISRKESGQL
+154 KEFGPP

-184 EKRERRRIQ
+184 EKREKRRLQ
-193 QQELREKRAQEVDTT
+193 QQELREKRAQDVDATN
-208 IPNYEIMYMIR
+208 PNYEIMCMIR
-219 DFRASLDYRPLTTA
+219 DFRGNLDYRPLTTA
-233 DLIEEHRICVCVR
+233 DPIDEHRICVCVR

-251 KKELSMKDLDVIT
+251 RKETLMKDLDVIT
-264 VPSKDV
+264 IPSKDV

-293 DYTFDDTTTNEMVY
+293 DYAFDETAPNEMVY

-345 GKNQDCAKGVYAL
+345 GKNQDCSKGIYAL

-372 KKLDLQVYATFFEI
+372 KKLELQVYATFFEI
-386 YSGKVFDLLNRKA
+386 YSGKVFDLLNRKT

-413 VGLQEKDVKC
+413 VGLQEREVKC
-423 TEEVLKLIEVGNSC
+423 VEDVLKLIEIGNSC

-461 RKGKMHGKFSLIDLA
+461 RKGKLHGKFSLIDLA

-505 KECIRALG
+505 K
-513 RNKPHTPFRA
+513 
-523 SKLTQVLRDSF
+523 
-534 IGENSR
+534 
-540 TCMIATISPGMTS
+540 IATISPGMAS

-567 KEFGISPSDIPFSQG
+567 KELTIDPSAAGDIRPIIHHAPSQIDDLDTQWG
-582 GQGSRSDHSPTN
+582 VGS
-594 TFDYD
+594 
-599 DFAATSP
+599 
-606 SRVKE
+606 
-611 LTVDANQAM
+611 
-620 DGGRPNIN
+620 
-628 AVNQL
+628 
-633 ELLDED
+633 
-639 WLSISPQRDDLKLL
+639 SPQRDDLKLL

-670 AVSQLVEMEEQV
+670 AVSQMVEMEEQV
-682 LEDHRAV
+682 VEDHRTV
-689 FQESIRWLEDEKVLL
+689 FQESIRWLEDEKALL

-710 DYDVELYATQL
+710 DYDVDSYATQL
-721 EQILDQKIEILTE
+721 EAILDQKIDILTE
-734 LRDKVKSFRSTLQE
+734 LRDKVKSFRAALQE

-755 INPKRSRAL
+755 INPKRPRAV

>member
-1 MASCFGKIVVGTYVE
+1 MASVFGKIVVGTYVE

-63 TDVAPDEEI
+63 PDVAPDEEI
-72 APSPETPPPPT
+72 VPSPETPPPPPT
-83 PTCVKVNKIAKNRRT
+83 PTSVKVSKIAKNRRT
-98 IAPTKNEAPSRD
+98 IAPPKNDTPSRD
-110 NRVIPTRARQPPP
+110 NRAIPTRARPAQP
-123 QQPEPAP
+123 QLSEPAP
-130 PPPPPPSLQ
+130 PPPSQQ
-139 PTQLTQAQTQQQLLN
+139 PAQPTQAQTQQQLQN
-154 ESSHHPISRKESGQL
+154 ESSHQLLSRKELSQL

-184 EKRERRRIQ
+184 EKRDRRRLQ

-208 IPNYEIMYMIR
+208 IPNFEIMYMIR

-233 DLIEEHRICVCVR
+233 DVIEEHRICVCVR

-251 KKELSMKDLDVIT
+251 KKELTMKDLDVIT
-264 VPSKDV
+264 IPSKDV

-283 RYLENQTFRF
+283 RFLENQTFRF
-293 DYTFDDTTTNEMVY
+293 DYAFDDSTTNEMVY

-345 GKNQDCAKGVYAL
+345 GKNQDCSKGIYAL

-372 KKLDLQVYATFFEI
+372 KKLELQVYATFFEI
-386 YSGKVFDLLNRKA
+386 YSGKVFDLLNRKT

-413 VGLQEKDVKC
+413 VGLQEKEVKC
-423 TEEVLKLIEVGNSC
+423 TEDVLKLIEVGNSC

-567 KEFGISPSDIPFSQG
+567 KE
-582 GQGSRSDHSPTN
+582 
-594 TFDYD
+594 
-599 DFAATSP
+599 
-606 SRVKE
+606 
-611 LTVDANQAM
+611 LMVDPNQVM
-620 DGGRPNIN
+620 EGGRPNIN

-633 ELLDED
+633 ELLDEE
-639 WLSISPQRDDLKLL
+639 WLSSSPQRDDLKLL

-689 FQESIRWLEDEKVLL
+689 FQESMRWLEDDKVLL
-704 EMTEEV
+704 EMAEVV
-710 DYDVELYATQL
+710 DYDSELYATQL
-721 EQILDQKIEILTE
+721 EQVLDQKIEILTE
-734 LRDKVKSFRSTLQE
+734 LRDKVKSFRCALQE

-755 INPKRSRAL
+755 ISPKRPRAF

>member
-1 MASCFGKIVVGTYVE
+1 LITTLFGQCDVVS
-16 IKRSDGRI
+16 RGRI

-63 TDVAPDEEI
+63 PDVAPEEE
-72 APSPETPPPPT
+72 AVQSPETPPPATSIASAAKQIKP
-83 PTCVKVNKIAKNRRT
+83 PKVILLWDSRNENGPLLYIYARFFFDNCVFLPCTGSA
-98 IAPTKNEAPSRD
+98 
-110 NRVIPTRARQPPP
+110 
-123 QQPEPAP
+123 
-130 PPPPPPSLQ
+130 
-139 PTQLTQAQTQQQLLN
+139 
-154 ESSHHPISRKESGQL
+154 
-169 SRRKSNCVKEVEKLQ
+169 RRKSNCVKEVEKLQ
-184 EKRERRRIQ
+184 EKRERRRLQ
-193 QQELREKRAQEVDTT
+193 QQELREKKAQEVDVTV
-208 IPNYEIMYMIR
+208 PNYEIMCMIR

-233 DLIEEHRICVCVR
+233 DLIDEEHRICVCVR
-246 KRPLN
+246 ARPLN
-251 KKELSMKDLDVIT
+251 KKELTMKDLDVIT
-264 VPSKDV
+264 IPSKDV

-293 DYTFDDTTTNEMVY
+293 DYTFDDSADNDMVY

-345 GKNQDCAKGVYAL
+345 GKNQDCSKGIYAL

-372 KKLDLQVYATFFEI
+372 KKLDLNVYATFFEI

-413 VGLQEKDVKC
+413 VGLQERDVKC
-423 TEEVLKLIEVGNSC
+423 TEDVLKLIEVGNSC

-461 RKGKMHGKFSLIDLA
+461 RRGKMHGKFSLIDLA

-540 TCMIATISPGMTS
+540 TCMIATISPGMAS

-567 KEFGISPSDIPFSQG
+567 KEFGISPSDIPFSQQQG
-582 GQGSRSDHSPTN
+582 GGGGSRAELSPTN
-594 TFDYD
+594 TYEYD
-599 DFAATSP
+599 DFPTSP
-606 SRVKE
+606 TRVKE
-611 LTVDANQAM
+611 LTVDPGVM
-620 DGGRPNIN
+620 MEGRGGHS
-628 AVNQL
+628 VTQL
-633 ELLDED
+633 EVLEAQ
-639 WLSISPQRDDLKLL
+639 WGVGSSPQRDDLKLL

-710 DYDVELYATQL
+710 DYDVDSYATQL
-721 EQILDQKIEILTE
+721 EQILDQKIDILIE
-734 LRDKVKSFRSTLQE
+734 LRDKVKGFRSTLQE

-755 INPKRSRAL
+755 INPKRPRAL

>member
-1 MASCFGKIVVGTYVE
+1 MASGFGKIVVGTYVE

-63 TDVAPDEEI
+63 PDVAPDEEI

-98 IAPTKNEAPSRD
+98 IAPTKNDTPSRD
-110 NRVIPTRARQPPP
+110 NRVIPTRARPPQS

-130 PPPPPPSLQ
+130 PPPSQQ
-139 PTQLTQAQTQQQLLN
+139 PAQPTQAQTQQQLQN
-154 ESSHHPISRKESGQL
+154 A
-169 SRRKSNCVKEVEKLQ
+169 RRKSNCVKEVEKLQ
-184 EKRERRRIQ
+184 EKRERRRLQ

-264 VPSKDV
+264 IPSKDV

-293 DYTFDDTTTNEMVY
+293 DYAFDDSTTNEMVY

-345 GKNQDCAKGVYAL
+345 GKNQDCSKGIYAL

-413 VGLQEKDVKC
+413 VGLQEKEVKC
-423 TEEVLKLIEVGNSC
+423 TEDVLKLIEVGNSC

-567 KEFGISPSDIPFSQG
+567 KE
-582 GQGSRSDHSPTN
+582 
-594 TFDYD
+594 
-599 DFAATSP
+599 
-606 SRVKE
+606 
-611 LTVDANQAM
+611 LTVDPNQVM
-620 DGGRPNIN
+620 EGGRPNIH

-633 ELLDED
+633 DLLDED

-710 DYDVELYATQL
+710 DYDVESYATQL

-734 LRDKVKSFRSTLQE
+734 LRDKVKSFRSALQE

-755 INPKRSRAL
+755 INPKRPRAL

>member
-1 MASCFGKIVVGTYVE
+1 MAGIFGKIFVGIYVE

-29 TSLNEDNESV
+29 TSLHEDNESV

-56 ESIFALN
+56 DSVFALN
-63 TDVAPDEEI
+63 PDVAPDEEI
-72 APSPETPPPPT
+72 PQSPEAPLPPSSVPKASKVPKTRRITAIPKAENAPRENRAAAVGTTRARPSQHSQAAEPPPP
-83 PTCVKVNKIAKNRRT
+83 A
-98 IAPTKNEAPSRD
+98 IAP
-110 NRVIPTRARQPPP
+110 QP
-123 QQPEPAP
+123 A
-130 PPPPPPSLQ
+130 LN
-139 PTQLTQAQTQQQLLN
+139 QTLIQQQN
-154 ESSHHPISRKESGQL
+154 A
-169 SRRKSNCVKEVEKLQ
+169 RRKSNCVKEVEKLQ
-184 EKRERRRIQ
+184 EKREKRRLQ
-193 QQELREKRAQEVDTT
+193 QQELREKRAQEVDVNL
-208 IPNYEIMYMIR
+208 PNYEIMCMIR
-219 DFRASLDYRPLTTA
+219 DFRASLDYRPLTTN

-246 KRPLN
+246 ARPLN
-251 KKELSMKDLDVIT
+251 KKELSVKDLDVIT
-264 VPSKDV
+264 IPSKDV

-293 DYTFDDTTTNEMVY
+293 DYAFDENSTNEMVY
-307 RFTARPLVETIFE
+307 RFTAQPLVETIFE

-345 GKNQDCAKGVYAL
+345 GKNQDCSKGIYAL
-358 AARDVFLMLKKPNY
+358 SARDVFLMLKKPNY
-372 KKLDLQVYATFFEI
+372 KKLDLQVFATFFEI

-413 VGLQEKDVKC
+413 VGLQEREVKC
-423 TEEVLKLIEVGNSC
+423 TEDVLKLIEVGNSC

-461 RKGKMHGKFSLIDLA
+461 RRGKMHGKFSLIDLA

-540 TCMIATISPGMTS
+540 TCMIATISPGMAS

-567 KEFGISPSDIPFSQG
+567 KE
-582 GQGSRSDHSPTN
+582 
-594 TFDYD
+594 
-599 DFAATSP
+599 
-606 SRVKE
+606 
-611 LTVDANQAM
+611 LTVDPTAALDSRQ
-620 DGGRPNIN
+620 GGH
-628 AVNQL
+628 VTQL
-633 ELLDED
+633 EVLEAQ
-639 WLSISPQRDDLKLL
+639 WGVGSSPQRDDLKLL

-710 DYDVELYATQL
+710 DYDVESYATQL
-721 EQILDQKIEILTE
+721 EQILDQKIDILTE
-734 LRDKVKSFRSTLQE
+734 LRDKVKSFRTTLQE

-755 INPKRSRAL
+755 ITPKRPRAL

>member
-1 MASCFGKIVVGTYVE
+1 MAALFGKIQIGIYVE

-29 TSLNEDNESV
+29 TSLNEDNEICPSH
-39 TVEWIENG
+39 WHNALK
-47 DTKGKEIDL
+47 TK
-56 ESIFALN
+56 ALL
-63 TDVAPDEEI
+63 VKYRVCFQCQ
-72 APSPETPPPPT
+72 SFL
-83 PTCVKVNKIAKNRRT
+83 CVSA
-98 IAPTKNEAPSRD
+98 A
-110 NRVIPTRARQPPP
+110 
-123 QQPEPAP
+123 
-130 PPPPPPSLQ
+130 
-139 PTQLTQAQTQQQLLN
+139 
-154 ESSHHPISRKESGQL
+154 
-169 SRRKSNCVKEVEKLQ
+169 RRKSNCVKEVEKLQ
-184 EKRERRRIQ
+184 EKREKRRLQ
-193 QQELREKRAQEVDTT
+193 QQELREKRAQEVDATT
-208 IPNYEIMYMIR
+208 PNYEILCMIR

-233 DLIEEHRICVCVR
+233 DLIEDHRICVCVR
-246 KRPLN
+246 TRPLN
-251 KKELSMKDLDVIT
+251 KKELTVKDLDVIT
-264 VPSKDV
+264 IPSKDV

-293 DYTFDDTTTNEMVY
+293 DYAFDDTSTNEMVY

-345 GKNQDCAKGVYAL
+345 GKNQDCSKGIYAL

-413 VGLQEKDVKC
+413 VGLQEREVKC
-423 TEEVLKLIEVGNSC
+423 TEDVLKLIEMGNSC

-461 RKGKMHGKFSLIDLA
+461 RRGKMHGKFSLIDLA

-540 TCMIATISPGMTS
+540 TCMIATISPGMAS

-582 GQGSRSDHSPTN
+582 GGGRSELSPTYE
-594 TFDYD
+594 YD
-599 DFAATSP
+599 DFATSP

-611 LTVDANQAM
+611 LSIDPIAVM
-620 DGGRPNIN
+620 EGRS
-628 AVNQL
+628 AGHSVNQL
-633 ELLDED
+633 DVLEAQ
-639 WLSISPQRDDLKLL
+639 WGVGSSPQRDDLKLL

-660 VSPQLFTFHE
+660 VSPQLFNFHE
-670 AVSQLVEMEEQV
+670 VVSQLVEMEEQV

-710 DYDVELYATQL
+710 DYDVESYATQL
-721 EQILDQKIEILTE
+721 EQILDQKIDVLTE
-734 LRDKVKSFRSTLQE
+734 LRDKVKSFRSALQE

-755 INPKRSRAL
+755 INPKRPRAL

>member
-63 TDVAPDEEI
+63 PDVAPDEEI

-98 IAPTKNEAPSRD
+98 IAPTKNDAPSRD
-110 NRVIPTRARQPPP
+110 NRGIPTRARQPQP

-130 PPPPPPSLQ
+130 PPPPLQ
-139 PTQLTQAQTQQQLLN
+139 PTQLTQAQQQQQLQN
-154 ESSHHPISRKESGQL
+154 ESSHHLLSRKEFGQL

-184 EKRERRRIQ
+184 EKRERRRLQ

-264 VPSKDV
+264 IPSKDV

-293 DYTFDDTTTNEMVY
+293 DYAFDDSTTNEMVY

-345 GKNQDCAKGVYAL
+345 GKNQDCSKGIYAL
-358 AARDVFLMLKKPNY
+358 AARDVFVMLKKPNY

-582 GQGSRSDHSPTN
+582 GQGSRSEHSPTN
-594 TFDYD
+594 TFEYD
-599 DFAATSP
+599 DFADTSP

-611 LTVDANQAM
+611 LTVDTNQVM
-620 DGGRPNIN
+620 EGVRPTIH
-628 AVNQL
+628 AVDQL
-633 ELLDED
+633 DLLDED
-639 WLSISPQRDDLKLL
+639 WLNISPQRDDLKLL

-710 DYDVELYATQL
+710 DYDVESYATQL
-721 EQILDQKIEILTE
+721 EQILDQKIDILTE

-755 INPKRSRAL
+755 INPKRPRAL